1 MEIPTPEPSTGGRP
15 DGDAGSVQ
23 DRLRVATQ
31 IVTLVVALSAIGL
44 SVWQGAEMRQHN
56 RLSVIPKLEVGGIWG
71 SGTGTIGSNPVYTD
85 SVVIENAGLGPAVL
99 HRIQVRRADSVV
111 YDTQR
116 PGDVDSLYMYGAFQ
130 KALRGYQKRT
140 GREAGLFNVRTYAPG
155 TMLPTE
161 GHPLFQIQVELP
173 DSLDAENVY
182 PVRQDLASFYRTHE
196 LHVCYCS
203 VYREDCAVA
212 SLWGTPPDDLV
223 CRAFLDAP

>member
-1 MEIPTPEPSTGGRP
+1 
-15 DGDAGSVQ
+15 
-23 DRLRVATQ
+23 VATQ